1 MDISGKPTASLAQ
14 SFALDQLWRQ
24 TMGLPAADTKQEP
37 LRQVVAVLAA
47 TQTPYA
53 LIGGVAIQ
61 LFSEDPRTTLDIDLA
76 VALFADIP
84 VAALCA
90 AGFEHEARFA
100 HSDNWRAPGS
110 GPRAQRI
117 AVQFSAEDVGI
128 ALAVQRATT
137 WHIDG
142 LDVRVATASDLVV
155 LKLAAAEEPTRRARK
170 RRQDL
175 LDILMLLEDH
185 AEAGADVANL
195 AARLGRVQVEVM
207 RVVG

>member
-100 HSDNWRAPGS
+100 HSDNWRAPGRGREPNGLPFNS
-110 GPRAQRI
+110 QLKMWASLWPCSAPRLGT
-117 AVQFSAEDVGI
+117 S
-128 ALAVQRATT
+128 
-137 WHIDG
+137 
-142 LDVRVATASDLVV
+142 TAWTC
-155 LKLAAAEEPTRRARK
+155 AW
-170 RRQDL
+170 RRQVTSL
-175 LDILMLLEDH
+175 SSNSRRLRSPH
-185 AEAGADVANL
+185 GGRANG
-195 AARLGRVQVEVM
+195 GRICWTF
-207 RVVG
+207 